1 MTLLNVHI
9 EDNYI
14 VIGSKRRKML
24 TEHGCNEPFKDR
36 FWCPRKK
43 WFMKGP
49 CPFLNKIECGNY
61 KQMCGSL

>member
-9 EDNYI
+9 DGDFI
-14 VIGSKRRKML
+14 FIGNQRRKKL
-24 TEHGCNEPFKDR
+24 TQDGCNEPFKDR

-49 CPFLNKIECGNY
+49 CPFINKIECGNY
-61 KQMCGSL
+61 RKMCGSL